1 MKKPKLTLD
10 MVLIMAILAGLF
22 TWSLYNLLHTL
33 SGDILMSF
41 GIVNN
46 YWQIGIILIVT
57 GTLLIVIGK
66 KKLRGLI
73 VK

>member
-1 MKKPKLTLD
+1 

>member
-1 MKKPKLTLD
+1 MKKPKITLD

-33 SGDILMSF
+33 SGDVLMSF

-57 GTLLIVIGK
+57 GALLVVIGK
-66 KKLRGLI
+66 KKLRGVI